1 MSILTAGPS
10 SPAVKREIRIVG
22 FDDASFDKF
31 ADSKVMV
38 IGAVFRGG
46 LWIDGV
52 MTDTVAV
59 DGDDATFVLIEMI
72 QRSRFRQQLQC
83 IMLDGIALGGFNV
96 VDIVLLSEKTRI
108 PVIVVMRDYPECEK
122 IHAALRKLGKGD
134 KIALLK
140 KAGEIHEAGDIYFQ
154 AAGMAVEKAREIIK
168 MTSTRAQIPEP
179 VRVAH
184 LIGAGIG
191 KGESTGRA

>member
-1 MSILTAGPS
+1 M
-10 SPAVKREIRIVG
+10 KREIRIVG

-31 ADSKVMV
+31 ADSEVMV

-46 LWIDGV
+46 LWLEGV
-52 MTDTVAV
+52 MTDAVAV
-59 DGDDATFVLIEMI
+59 DGDDATSILIKMVG
-72 QRSRFRQQLQC
+72 RSRFKSQLQC
-83 IMLDGIALGGFNV
+83 IMLDGIALGGFNI
-96 VDIVLLSEKTRI
+96 VDIELLSEKTKI
-108 PVIVVMRDYPECEK
+108 PVIAVMRDYPEFEK
-122 IHAALRKLGKGD
+122 MHAALRKLGKGD
-134 KIALLK
+134 KIGLLE
-140 KAGEIHEAGDIYFQ
+140 KAGEIHKAEEIYFQ
-154 AAGMAVEKAREIIK
+154 VTGMTVEKAREMLK